1 MKYKFAS
8 TLIAGLILALCVC
21 FYVWLISWIASV
33 VNLGFYFVLFIAVT
47 ITTLAVAYVD

>member
-21 FYVWLISWIASV
+21 FYIWLISWIASYF
-33 VNLGFYFVLFIAVT
+33 NLGFYFVLFIAIT